1 MINSRRRVLIT
12 GNDGDSDAGF
22 VLDALAEHGFVPTY
36 EVRDTAERWGS
47 PDELLDGVELVLP
60 LGSDWSVY
68 ADHVA
73 DQVAA
78 ECGLLT
84 AAHHRAIPI
93 LGICFGGQL
102 LAHALGGSVGPIDRP
117 EIGWCEVHSDD
128 ESLVPSGPW
137 AQWHLDGFVVP
148 PGALELARSPSGPQA
163 FLIGRTL
170 GLQFH
175 PEVDES
181 IMLRWAAGDESAEQM
196 ARVGIDL
203 DTLAEQCRE
212 HAATNPTRTRALVSA
227 FLRRF
232 GLADA

>member
-1 MINSRRRVLIT
+1 MGVAR
-12 GNDGDSDAGF
+12 
-22 VLDALAEHGFVPTY
+22 
-36 EVRDTAERWGS
+36 
-47 PDELLDGVELVLP
+47 ELLDGVDLVLP

-117 EIGWCEVHSDD
+117 EIGWCE
-128 ESLVPSGPW
+128 GPW

-148 PGALELARSPSGPQA
+148 PGAVELARSPSGPQA

-181 IMLRWAAGDESAEQM
+181 IMLR
-196 ARVGIDL
+196 
-203 DTLAEQCRE
+203 
-212 HAATNPTRTRALVSA
+212 
-227 FLRRF
+227 
-232 GLADA
+232 